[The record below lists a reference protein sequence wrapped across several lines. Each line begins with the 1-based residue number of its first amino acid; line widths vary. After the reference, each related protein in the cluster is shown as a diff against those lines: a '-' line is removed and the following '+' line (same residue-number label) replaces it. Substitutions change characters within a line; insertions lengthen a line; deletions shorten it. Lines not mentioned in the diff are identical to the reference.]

1 MFMIQSPY
9 DAWSLKYIL
18 AVPCLKN
25 KQPYSLADCPE
36 SVMKVIEDYRLK
48 TITELK
54 SLRNNRKDIGV
65 WGPACAQHGF
75 EDGQA
80 YTS

>member
-1 MFMIQSPY
+1 
-9 DAWSLKYIL
+9 
-18 AVPCLKN
+18 
-25 KQPYSLADCPE
+25 
-36 SVMKVIEDYRLK
+36 MKVIEDYRLK